1 MKRRILTTAVF
12 GCLLFAGIQAQIVVD
27 KNAKCNPFV
36 STVVSQAAQ
45 ATQGL
50 NGKTAVVAE
59 QAIIIDCYDA
69 ETVCKA
75 ISKAGYEATFIDA
88 TTVTAT
94 VPATYIATLS
104 EMSEVK
110 YISASMPFRPFM

>member
-1 MKRRILTTAVF
+1 MKRRILTTAVL

-75 ISKAGYEATFIDA
+75 ISKAGY
-88 TTVTAT
+88 
-94 VPATYIATLS
+94 
-104 EMSEVK
+104 
-110 YISASMPFRPFM
+110 